1 MGEHLIKQYPTIGCC
16 GLDCGLCPRYYTV
29 GSSRCPG
36 CFGPDFSNKHPSCSF
51 ITCCVKKEGLEVC
64 AECNE
69 FPCSKFEGLT
79 KDDEVYDSF
88 LTYRKVMSNLDF
100 IGEHGVEKFIESQKK
115 RIELLETMLKRFDD
129 GRSKSFYC
137 IATTLLPIRDLE
149 KSLKDSEQKIKE
161 DKIGI
166 DDIKT
171 KSKILKGFLNEV
183 ADRDIIE
190 LKLRRKVKNQ

>member
-1 MGEHLIKQYPTIGCC
+1 MSEHPIKQYPTIGCC

-36 CFGPDFSNKHPSCSF
+36 CCGPDFFNKHPSCSF
-51 ITCCVKKEGLEVC
+51 ITCCVKKECLEVC

-79 KDDEVYDSF
+79 KGDEVYDSF

-100 IGEHGVEKFIESQKK
+100 IGEHDVEKFIESQKK

-137 IATTLLPIRDLE
+137 IATTLLPIGVLE
-149 KSLKDSEQKIKE
+149 KSLENSEQKIRE
-161 DKIGI
+161 DQIGMK
-166 DDIKT
+166 DIKT
-171 KSKILKGFLNEV
+171 TSKILKGFLNEV
-183 ADRDIIE
+183 ADRDGIE
-190 LKLRRKVKNQ
+190 LKLRKKVKNQ

>member
-51 ITCCVKKEGLEVC
+51 STCCVKKEGFEVC

-69 FPCSKFEGLT
+69 FPCSKFEGLM
-79 KDDEVYDSF
+79 KGDEVYDSF
-88 LTYRKVMSNLDF
+88 LTYRKVISNLDF

-149 KSLKDSEQKIKE
+149 KSLTS
-161 DKIGI
+161 
-166 DDIKT
+166 
-171 KSKILKGFLNEV
+171 L
-183 ADRDIIE
+183 
-190 LKLRRKVKNQ
+190 